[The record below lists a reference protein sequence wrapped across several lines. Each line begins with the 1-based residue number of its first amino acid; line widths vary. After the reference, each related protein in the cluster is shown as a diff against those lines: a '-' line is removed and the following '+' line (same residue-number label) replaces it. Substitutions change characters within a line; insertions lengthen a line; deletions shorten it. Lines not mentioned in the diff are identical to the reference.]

1 MKFSSNFFA
10 FLLFTIAATCIC
22 KADVPEPHIIRKQ
35 LVAALERRSLTDSLY
50 KSLSAEQNKTPLL
63 TCYLGVVQALK
74 AKHAWNPYF
83 KVKYLNDAEKTLQIA
98 VNGQPDNMEIRFMR
112 FSIEHNVP
120 GFLGYTKHLVADRE
134 EIIKQLNRKHYT
146 TADESVVRTIIKFLI
161 DSKRCTPHETEI
173 LHKQL
178 AALK

>member
-1 MKFSSNFFA
+1 MKFSCPFFA
-10 FLLFTIAATCIC
+10 FLFFILTTTSIC
-22 KADVPEPHIIRKQ
+22 RADVPEPQVIRKQ
-35 LVAALERRSLTDSLY
+35 LLVALEKRSLTDSLY
-50 KSLSAEQNKTPLL
+50 KALTNEPNKTPLL

-83 KVKYLNDAEKTLQIA
+83 KVKYLNDAEKTLKTA
-98 VNGQPDNMEIRFMR
+98 VAGQPDNIEIRFMR

-134 EIIKQLNRKHYT
+134 EMIKQLNRKHYT

-161 DSKRCTPHETEI
+161 DSKRCTPHETET

>member
-1 MKFSSNFFA
+1 MKFSFFS
-10 FLLFTIAATCIC
+10 FLFILFAVPFTC
-22 KADVPEPHIIRKQ
+22 KADVPEPQVIRKQ
-35 LVAALERRSLTDSLY
+35 LILALEKKSLTDSLY
-50 KSLSAEQNKTPLL
+50 NILSAEKNKSALNI
-63 TCYLGVVQALK
+63 CYLGVVQALK

-83 KVKYLNDAEKTLQIA
+83 KVKYLNDAEKTLQKA
-98 VNGQPDNMEIRFMR
+98 VTAQPDNIEIRFMR

-120 GFLGYTKHLVADRE
+120 GFLGYNKHLVADRE
-134 EIIKQLNRKHYT
+134 EMIKQLNRKHYT

-161 DSKRCTPHETEI
+161 DSKRCTPHETET

>member
-1 MKFSSNFFA
+1 MRLKLFSLVVSCLMIGLVNYA
-10 FLLFTIAATCIC
+10 
-22 KADVPEPHIIRKQ
+22 KADLPSPKVLRKQ
-35 LVAALERRSLTDSLY
+35 LLEALEKKNLTDSLY
-50 KSLSAEQNKTPLL
+50 KVFSAAPNKSPLN
-63 TCYLGVVQALK
+63 TCYLGVIQALK

-83 KVKYLNDAEKTLQIA
+83 KVKYLNDADKTLQTA
-98 VNGQPDNMEIRFMR
+98 VNREPDNIEIRFMR

-134 EIIKQLNRKHYT
+134 EMIKQLDRKHYT
-146 TADESVVRTIIKFLI
+146 TADHEVVVTIIKFLLE
-161 DSKRCTPHETEI
+161 SKRCTPQENEK

>member
-1 MKFSSNFFA
+1 MKLRYLVIIA
-10 FLLFTIAATCIC
+10 FVLLTGLIGQL
-22 KADVPEPHIIRKQ
+22 KAEVPGPKVIRKQ
-35 LVAALERRSLTDSLY
+35 LLVALEKKSLTDSLFKVLSVEPN
-50 KSLSAEQNKTPLL
+50 KSPLNI
-63 TCYLGVVQALK
+63 CYLGVVQALK

-83 KVKYLNDAEKTLQIA
+83 KVKYLNDAEKTLQTA
-98 VNGQPDNMEIRFMR
+98 VSREPDNIEIRFMR

-134 EIIKQLNRKHYT
+134 EMIKQLDRKHYT
-146 TADESVVRTIIKFLI
+146 TADHEVVVTIIKFLLE
-161 DSKRCTPHETEI
+161 SKRCTPQENEK

>member
-1 MKFSSNFFA
+1 MKLRSLFIV
-10 FLLFTIAATCIC
+10 FLYFVLAATAIC
-22 KADVPEPHIIRKQ
+22 KADVPEPHVIRKQ
-35 LVAALERRSLTDSLY
+35 LVLALEKRSLTDSLY
-50 KSLSAEQNKTPLL
+50 KSLNSEPNRSPLL

-83 KVKYLNDAEKTLQIA
+83 KVKYLNDAEKTLKAA
-98 VNGQPDNMEIRFMR
+98 VAGQPDNIEIRFMR

-120 GFLGYTKHLVADRE
+120 GFLGYTRHLVTDRE
-134 EIIKQLNRKHYT
+134 EIIRQLNRKHYT

-161 DSKRCTPHETEI
+161 DSKRCTAQETET

>member
-1 MKFSSNFFA
+1 MKLRWCIIILFFWGVGFCSNA
-10 FLLFTIAATCIC
+10 E
-22 KADVPEPHIIRKQ
+22 ADIPSPKVLRKK
-35 LVAALERRSLTDSLY
+35 LVTALDNKSLTDSLY
-50 KSLSAEQNKTPLL
+50 KVLAAEANKSPLNI
-63 TCYLGVVQALK
+63 CYLGVVQALK

-98 VNGQPDNMEIRFMR
+98 VNHEPDNMEIRFMR

-134 EIIKQLNRKHYT
+134 EMIKQLDKKYYAS
-146 TADESVVRTIIKFLI
+146 ADHEVVITIIKFLL
-161 DSKRCTPHETEI
+161 DSKRCTPQENEK

-178 AALK
+178 VALK